1 MRMEVAGMLLV
12 FVKFVGMKVPNYLL
26 IAIFVFI
33 VGCSDFQKALKSEE
47 VKFKNDLALE
57 LYEQGKYRKAAQLF
71 VQLKEIYRGKP
82 QAERIVFFYA
92 NSLLNTR
99 NYILAAYEFETFI
112 KAYPKSQ
119 KAEEAYFLMAYA
131 HYNTSPNF
139 SLDQT
144 DTYEALDKIQE
155 FINRYPASER
165 MAEANAMAKELREK
179 TEKKG
184 FETSKQY
191 NTIRDYKAA
200 LTSLDNFIADN
211 PGTTY
216 REGALFVQFS
226 AATTLAINSVAYK
239 KQKRLD
245 DAKSKFENFKRLYPN
260 SEHMPDAL
268 KMMEDIEEEILT
280 FASN

>member
-1 MRMEVAGMLLV
+1 MRMEVVGMLLV
-12 FVKFVGMKVPNYLL
+12 LVKFVAMKVSNYLL
-26 IAIFVFI
+26 IAAVVLF

-47 VKFKNDLALE
+47 VKLKNDLALE

-71 VQLKEIYRGKP
+71 AQLKEIYRGKP

-92 NSLLNTR
+92 NSLLNTQ
-99 NYILAAYEFETFI
+99 NYIMAAYEFETFV

-119 KAEEAYFLMAYA
+119 KADEAYFLMGFS
-131 HYNTSPNF
+131 HYKTSPNF

-155 FINRYPASER
+155 FINRYPDSER
-165 MAEANAMAKELREK
+165 MAEANMMAKELREK

-184 FETSKQY
+184 FETAKQY

-200 LTSLDNFIADN
+200 LTALDNFIADN
-211 PGTTY
+211 PGTSY

-239 KQKRLD
+239 KQNRLD

-260 SEHMPDAL
+260 SDYIPDAL
-268 KMMEDIEEEILT
+268 KMMKDIEQEIIT